1 MASADR
7 FVSEISFHVRYA
19 ETDKMGIVHHAAYL
33 VWFEEGRSAY
43 MRDQG
48 FSYAA
53 VERAGHFLAAGELEA
68 KYLMAA
74 RYDQE
79 ITVRTWIADYRSR
92 TVSFACEI
100 VDALSGER
108 LFKARL
114 KLVCLDSGGRI
125 VRLPAAWSAWLGP
138 SGDG

>member
-1 MASADR
+1 MDPADH
-7 FVSEISFHVRYA
+7 FVSEITFHVRYA

-43 MRDQG
+43 IRDQG
-48 FSYAA
+48 LSYAD

-79 ITVRTWIADYRSR
+79 VSVRTWIADYRSR

-100 VDALSGER
+100 VDALGGQR
-108 LFKARL
+108 LFKAKL
-114 KLVCLDSGGRI
+114 KLVCLDSGGR
-125 VRLPAAWSAWLGP
+125 VARLPAAWSAWLKP
-138 SGDG
+138 SDDG